1 MSRSKVASVGIACT
15 AGAFAA
21 VLAMSGTANALPP
34 ESRGVHLTCVDIN
47 SNITYSTNGAGTL
60 SSSDPGAPNA
70 QKMKLTSSITAP
82 LNIPANSL
90 TTTILMQQVNGPG
103 SYSFSGTANLPMN
116 AGNPITLGPVPAV
129 GGRLST
135 PLQLILKDTSAAAP
149 SATNYSVRIQATFA
163 GTAADIRCAGSQDIV
178 PPATTPNPFTF

>member
-1 MSRSKVASVGIACT
+1 MSRSKAATVGIACT

-21 VLAMSGTANALPP
+21 VMAMSGTANAAPP

-47 SNITYSTNGAGTL
+47 SGITYSTNGAGTL
-60 SSSDPGAPNA
+60 SSSDPGSPNP

-90 TTTILMQQVNGPG
+90 TTTIRMTG
-103 SYSFSGTANLPMN
+103 SVTFSGTANLPMN
-116 AGNPITLGPVPAV
+116 AGNPITLGPVPAAARIA
-129 GGRLST
+129 GGTSI
-135 PLQLILKDTSAAAP
+135 ILLDTSAAPP

-163 GTAADIRCAGSQDIV
+163 GTAADIRCAGKQDTV
-178 PPATTPNPFTF
+178 PPATGPTPFTF